1 MQDNVIEDIGA
12 AADELEDITE
22 RLIQSVGVNA
32 VESMM
37 TFRGGRHFLYFI
49 HFSLLVMIGGF
60 ATFIVSSLLIH
71 GIRTVRLQ
79 NKRFCDLFSSFI

>member
-22 RLIQSVGVNA
+22 RFIQSVGVNA

-37 TFRGGRHFLYFI
+37 TFRGGRHFFI
-49 HFSLLVMIGGF
+49 FYPIFSFSDDWGF
-60 ATFIVSSLLIH
+60 CNVH
-71 GIRTVRLQ
+71 R
-79 NKRFCDLFSSFI
+79 LFSSYSWN